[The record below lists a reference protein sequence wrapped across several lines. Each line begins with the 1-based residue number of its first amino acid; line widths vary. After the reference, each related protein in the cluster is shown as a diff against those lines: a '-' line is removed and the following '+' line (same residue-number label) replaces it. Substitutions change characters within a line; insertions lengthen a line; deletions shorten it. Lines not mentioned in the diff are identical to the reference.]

1 MNIFESKK
9 SYINWVVDNYHVGV
23 VNNAISAGLI
33 VSDIP
38 REELY
43 YVLCNAMES
52 GGMNQVMYS
61 LDVPLNLSSQSDDVR
76 GQFARAVGPQKMMN
90 NQIPDFCDS
99 GFTGPLSPE
108 QQNAVASGACETGG
122 FWGEDGFTLGDLGAI
137 LNTAA
142 GVFGAIWG
150 AVGTRPDN
158 TGSGGNNEPIDA
170 PKDNTNMIL
179 IVAAIVMVVV
189 LVVLLTRRK

>member
-43 YVLCNAMES
+43 YVLINAMES
-52 GGMNQVMYS
+52 GGIDQVMYA
-61 LDVPLNLSSQSDDVR
+61 LDVPLNLSSQSDDVK
-76 GQFARAVGPQKMMN
+76 GQFARAVGPQKMMS
-90 NQIPDFCDS
+90 NQLPDFCDS
-99 GFTGPLSPE
+99 SFQGPLTPE
-108 QQNAVASGACETGG
+108 QQSAVASGACETGG
-122 FWGEDGFTLGDLGAI
+122 FWGEDGFTLNDLGSI

-150 AVGTRPDN
+150 AVGAKPDAPI
-158 TGSGGNNEPIDA
+158 SGGNNNSIDA

-179 IVAAIVMVVV
+179 IVAAILMVVV
-189 LVVLLTRRK
+189 LIVLLTRRK